1 MSYLIKRD
9 GVEVKRVK
17 SELEVVVYFHSTH
30 SYSMNHALKYE
41 GYAVE
46 EVE

>member
-9 GVEVKRVK
+9 GVEVKKVK
-17 SELEVVVYFHSTH
+17 SELEIMVYFHSTH

-41 GYAVE
+41 GYTIEKVA
-46 EVE
+46 